1 MKLNVLIKFLLLVI
15 SSALLFITNN
25 SHAAKTS
32 LITKGSQNIPSYG
45 SLYKS
50 ALSANGRFVVF
61 SSKAEDLVI
70 GDAFG
75 SDVFLHDKNKNEITL
90 ISLGIN
96 GEQANGPSNEA
107 TISANGRFVAFSSTA
122 SNLVSG
128 DTDNKTDVFV
138 FDRLT
143 KKMSCISCNSIE
155 LLLDSES
162 NSPSISA
169 DGRFVAFASKGWN
182 GSGYKSDVYVH
193 DRQQNKIAQVSVNSA
208 NIAGDQDSGEPFI
221 SANGRFVAFS
231 SWSSNLVSK
240 TTNEYYE
247 HHVFVHDLQK
257 KKTTRVS
264 VNSDGLPGDAFS
276 VSSSPALNADGR
288 FVVFASRATNLVPND
303 NNFKTDIFVHDQ
315 LTGKTE
321 RISID
326 SSGNEGNDNSHY
338 TDLKNPWVIDSGT
351 CACITT
357 INPLAIGS
365 GSPSIT
371 ADGRFVAF
379 DSYANNLITKDMNV
393 SQDVFLHERY
403 TGITRRVSVDSKGKE
418 ASYGSGFP
426 SLSANGKVIV
436 FTSKANITNYTNPEN
451 PQGGFSLWIPKENI
465 YSKDFHVNTAKIP
478 I

>member
-1 MKLNVLIKFLLLVI
+1 MKLNVLIKCLLLVI
-15 SSALLFITNN
+15 SSALLFITNI
-25 SHAAKTS
+25 SQAAKTS
-32 LITKGSQNIPSYG
+32 LITKGPKNIPSYG

-70 GDAFG
+70 GDTFG
-75 SDVFLHDKNKNEITL
+75 SDIFLHDKNKDEITL

-96 GEQANGPSNEA
+96 GEQANGESDEA
-107 TISANGRFVAFSSTA
+107 TISANGRFVAFSSAA
-122 SNLVSG
+122 SNLVPG

-143 KKMSCISCNSIE
+143 KKMSCISCNSIG
-155 LLLDSES
+155 LNSES

-169 DGRFVAFASKGWN
+169 DGRLMAFVSSGWD
-182 GSGYKSDVYVH
+182 GSSDRSDVYVH
-193 DRQQNKIAQVSVNSA
+193 DRQQNKVVQVSVNSE
-208 NIAGDQDSGEPFI
+208 NIAGDQASSEPFI

-231 SWSSNLVSK
+231 SWSSNLVST

-247 HHVFVHDLQK
+247 HHVFVRDLQK
-257 KKTTRVS
+257 KKTTRIS
-264 VNSDGLPGDAFS
+264 VNSDGLPGNAFS
-276 VSSSPALNADGR
+276 VSSSPALSADGR
-288 FVVFASRATNLVPND
+288 FVAFASRATNLVPND
-303 NNFKTDIFVHDQ
+303 NNFRTDIFIHDR

-321 RISID
+321 RVSVD
-326 SSGNEGNDNSHY
+326 SSGNEGNGDSHY
-338 TDLKNPWVIDSGT
+338 TELENPWIIDSGM
-351 CACITT
+351 CACFTT
-357 INPLAIGS
+357 VDPFFIGS

-379 DSYANNLITKDMNV
+379 DSSASNLITKDMNTR
-393 SQDVFLHERY
+393 QDVFLHERD

-426 SLSANGKVIV
+426 SISANGRVMV

-451 PQGGFSLWIPKENI
+451 PQGGFSMWIPKENI
-465 YSKDFHVNTAKIP
+465 YSKDLHVNTARRVR
-478 I
+478 